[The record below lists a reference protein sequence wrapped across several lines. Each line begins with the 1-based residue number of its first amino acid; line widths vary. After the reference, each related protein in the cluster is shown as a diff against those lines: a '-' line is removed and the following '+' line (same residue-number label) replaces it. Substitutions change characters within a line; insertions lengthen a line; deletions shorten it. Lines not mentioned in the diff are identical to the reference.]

1 MSTEPS
7 TPVHGRSVWGTL
19 ARRLDPFL
27 DPAIGVVAAVL
38 ALTAFLTADIGELDP
53 RLQGPNA
60 VAAIATVVAAGSLAW
75 RRRRPRVAYG
85 VFVAGALVVSG
96 SFHYIASLSLMLL
109 FSLYSLT
116 THASRRDAA
125 VGLGVG
131 VASFV
136 GLALAK
142 VPDLSTKDLWLSVAL
157 LVAAWAVGEVVRTR
171 REWQGDQVR
180 AAITEERL
188 RIARELHDV
197 VAHSMSLIAVQAG
210 VGAHVIRTDPVG
222 AGQALE
228 VIAETSRKALE
239 QTRSIL
245 GMLREEDDSGVRPP
259 TQGLDELPGLVQDVR
274 AAGLDVDLA
283 RSGTARPL
291 TAAVS
296 LAAYRIVQES
306 LTNVLKHSAASSATV
321 TVTFTQHQLDV
332 DVRDPGP
339 LRATA
344 MTGSAGH
351 GLVGH
356 GLIGLD
362 ERVRLVGGAL
372 AYGGSGNGFC
382 VHATLSTGARR

>member
-1 MSTEPS
+1 MIDEPA
-7 TPVHGRSVWGTL
+7 TPVYGRRVWGTF

-27 DPAIGVVAAVL
+27 DPAIGVVAAAF
-38 ALTAFLTADIGELDP
+38 ALTVFLTADVGEVDP

-60 VAAIATVVAAGSLAW
+60 LAATATVVAAGSLAW

-85 VFVAGALVVSG
+85 LFVAGALVVSG
-96 SFHYIASLSLMLL
+96 SFHYIAALSLIML

-116 THASRRDAA
+116 TAASRRDAA
-125 VGLGVG
+125 IGLGVG
-131 VASFV
+131 IACFV
-136 GLALAK
+136 GLKLAG
-142 VPDLSTKDLWLSVAL
+142 VPDLRTKDLWQSVAL
-157 LVAAWAVGEVVRTR
+157 LVAAWALAEVVRTR
-171 REWQGDQVR
+171 REWQRDQVR

-210 VGAHVIRTDPVG
+210 VGAHVIGTDPIS
-222 AGQALE
+222 AGEALE

-245 GMLREEDDSGVRPP
+245 GMLREEDDSSVRPP
-259 TQGLDELPGLVQDVR
+259 TQGLDELPALVDDVR

-283 RSGTARPL
+283 RSGTARTL
-291 TAAVS
+291 DAAVS

-306 LTNVLKHSAASSATV
+306 LTNVLKHSSASTATV

-339 LRATA
+339 ERAAATSR
-344 MTGSAGH
+344 SAGH
-351 GLVGH
+351 GPVGH

-362 ERVRLVGGAL
+362 ERVRLAGGAL
-372 AYGGSGNGFC
+372 AYGAVGNGFR
-382 VHATLSTGARR
+382 VHATLTTGARQ